1 MTNYVLL
8 VGQATRSN
16 MDGENVSRMREESLL
31 ICIDNLIGNMVGLFN
46 DVIGIW
52 LGMSFFDQ

>member
-1 MTNYVLL
+1 
-8 VGQATRSN
+8 

-46 DVIGIW
+46 DVIEIW
-52 LGMSFFDQ
+52 LGKSFFDQ